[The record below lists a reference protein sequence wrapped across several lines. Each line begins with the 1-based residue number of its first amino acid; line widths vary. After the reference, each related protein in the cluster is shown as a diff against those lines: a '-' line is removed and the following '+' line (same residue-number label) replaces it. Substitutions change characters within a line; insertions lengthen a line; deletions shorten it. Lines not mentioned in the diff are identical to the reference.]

1 MSLVALVLA
10 AQAAAPALA
19 PSASGPG
26 IRVLSADGQPVS
38 VELETP
44 GGASAQLAAS
54 ETPNL
59 YQVPARC
66 RDVPYQVLDQFGRP
80 MATRLADLPQP
91 GGLQLLVDRSVQGC
105 RVITVKRG
113 VVARDQP
120 NPPRE
125 QYRIRPLDE
134 RSRRR

>member
-1 MSLVALVLA
+1 MSLVALALA

-19 PSASGPG
+19 PSGSGPG

-38 VELETP
+38 VELEAP
-44 GGASAQLAAS
+44 GAASTQLAAS

-80 MATRLADLPQP
+80 MATRLADLPKP
-91 GGLQLLVDRSVQGC
+91 GGLQLLVDRSIQGC

-113 VVARDQP
+113 AVERDQP